1 MDTPASGAPLAPREQ
16 ELPLRERK
24 KLRTRRALVDT
35 ALELFTERGFDH
47 VTLDELVERVE
58 VSKRT
63 FFRNFTSK
71 EDVAIAPE
79 KEFWA
84 AVQIRLAEHPLRDPL
99 VETLRDVLIATLLS
113 MPEGWEHRFLASR
126 RIADGHP
133 AVLAH
138 DLAFCAHITESS
150 LGTFSR
156 RLGLPGAGEL
166 RARALLDFVTTA
178 WRLGQQ
184 GWPAAG
190 GEPTRE
196 AFADRL
202 AEAFAAIP
210 AALELTAP
218 QPDGP
223 AAG

>member
-63 FFRNFTSK
+63 FFRNFASK

-84 AVQIRLAEHPLRDPL
+84 AVQIRLAEGPLREPL
-99 VETLRDVLIATLLS
+99 LEALRDSLIATLRS
-113 MPEGWEHRFLASR
+113 MPEGWEHRFIASR

-133 AVLAH
+133 AVMAH
-138 DLAFCAHITESS
+138 DLAFCAQTTESS
-150 LGTFSR
+150 LAAFTR
-156 RLGLPGAGEL
+156 RLGLTAADDL
-166 RARALLDFVTTA
+166 RPRALLEFVTIA
-178 WRLGQQ
+178 WRLGHQD
-184 GWPAAG
+184 WPAEG
-190 GEPTRE
+190 GQPARE
-196 AFADRL
+196 DLADRL
-202 AEAFAAIP
+202 TDAFATIP

-218 QPDGP
+218 QPAGP